1 MNIKSIIAI
10 AAGLA
15 VAGTAFAQDKKDASC
30 GKGSC
35 SKAEKKDGSCSK
47 KDGSCSKKDSSCS
60 KKDGSCSKKEH
71 KEEHKK

>member
-1 MNIKSIIAI
+1 MNIKSIVAI

-30 GKGSC
+30 SKGGSC

-47 KDGSCSKKDSSCS
+47 KEHNCS

-71 KEEHKK
+71 KEEQKK